1 MTASKVSNPRDLLA
15 LLLAEL
21 LHVERRLAGGVLE
34 QLASAVGD
42 EELAALLRAHLDETR
57 RHAERV
63 ETAFRR
69 LELAPSANECA
80 PFEAAVA
87 QHEELAPS
95 IVEPRLEDV
104 FHAQA
109 ALHTEHWETAA
120 YSAVLTLAD
129 AANRAEELAGLVD
142 SLAEERRAAAALEA
156 AIARLAAR

>member
-15 LLLAEL
+15 LLLGEL

-34 QLASAVGD
+34 QLASAVAD
-42 EELAALLRAHLDETR
+42 DELAALLRAHLEETR
-57 RHAERV
+57 RHVDRV

-69 LELAPSANECA
+69 LDLAPSAHECG

-87 QHEELAPS
+87 QHDELASS
-95 IVEPRLEDV
+95 IVERRLADV

-109 ALHTEHWETAA
+109 ALHTEHWEIAA
-120 YSAVLTLAD
+120 YTAVLTLAEAFD
-129 AANRAEELAGLVD
+129 RSEELEGLGESVAD
-142 SLAEERRAAAALEA
+142 ERRTQSALEG